1 MITPYS
7 TPLKTEYKPLGL
19 EAFAQPL
26 SQMSEKLETAKS
38 LAANADFE
46 MSRLNQDDPRSKEL
60 MELLEKKRNEI
71 ATNLNTS
78 KNYRQATQQIADL
91 NKIVN
96 KDPELQSIKSNYE
109 GYKKMEAEHKA
120 MVEKGTISQKDMDLW
135 KMKTLGEFKGTSYN
149 PEGGDYSAISLQPR
163 SKNMEED
170 LRKESLELARMAVA
184 QQKSDFGDYI
194 ETSPGVKTR
203 LETTLDY
210 RNLEQVAGEIQTMLA
225 TSDKY
230 KDWIQEDADFTFYAN
245 SQGPK
250 GQEFQEGVLEG
261 TVGILKNQ
269 IANAP
274 TPQKAAELNAQLNQT
289 IAEIAQAKETGTSSN
304 LAEKY
309 YKNAAYNKFGQLGMA
324 ASDLVDFAKLGQ
336 KEVEKVDEAAKAGH
350 TAAVKKLEEMT
361 PLTANTTSATIQ
373 PGRSVSG
380 SPTSSAEEEAAYL
393 WNQNTLERLKG
404 TSADEVSI
412 LKTIPKIDELSGYN
426 DVRDTTKD
434 IHLIDLGLG
443 QLEKGIKEVEDNIK
457 LKQIELSKATTSE
470 DKQLISAEI
479 QGLVQKKE
487 GVNLSLVNEGKTLEN
502 IIERDVAN
510 DPELKELWTT
520 TAKKDVRT
528 FLDLAQKGNL
538 EYLKNAS
545 GSIINPNVKL
555 DPLSPEGQLA
565 IEAKGKGLITADM
578 IELPLIY
585 GKETPKNKLVTFS
598 EKLIKNYRWNL
609 ETQLASATTP
619 LEVNGDKSLDTYT
632 GGAVTILDGYIK
644 NNQGGKSRVER
655 VTMDPLT
662 GKTTKNLEQQ
672 DFDLAAYNPVW
683 HYAGTN
689 QNEQPV
695 VRYVLDRKFHDVE
708 TANSY
713 IASQVRT
720 QKGYAETIPVNA
732 AEISAWKKANPID
745 LYIAVPGVSNSA
757 TIAVPAEK
765 NYVELSKT
773 ALAIG
778 SDKFLDNVSNYA
790 QIGLISNPDRRK
802 GYSEMAARLQDAVEN
817 KHTTTEIIQAP
828 AAFQQNLGKDGRPD
842 GTSSGF
848 VLTYKT
854 EGENLVVTINKAT
867 THGPDRPVTY
877 ESVGRKTLNP
887 GGNLP
892 TQLYSLDLIYGTGS
906 ERDLVHET
914 SNWEERTF
922 VPAFTNPTAAL
933 QGLSK

>member
-91 NKIVN
+91 NKMFN
-96 KDPELQSIKSNYE
+96 KDPELQSVKSNYE

-120 MVEKGTISQKDMDLW
+120 MVEKGTISQKDMDVW
-135 KMKTLGEFKGTSYN
+135 KMKTLGEFKGTNYN
-149 PEGGDYSAISLQPR
+149 PENKDYTAISLQPR

-170 LRKESLELARMAVA
+170 MRKESLELARMAVA

-203 LETTLDY
+203 VETTLEH
-210 RNLEQVAGEIQTMLA
+210 RNLEQVAGEIQRMLA

-230 KDWIQEDADFTFYAN
+230 KDWVQEDADFTFYAN

-274 TPQKAAELNAQLNQT
+274 DPKKAAELNAQLNQT
-289 IAEIAQAKETGTSSN
+289 MAEIAQAKETGTSSN

-336 KEVEKVDEAAKAGH
+336 KEVEKIDEAAKAGH
-350 TAAVKKLEEMT
+350 AAGVKKLEEMT
-361 PLTANTTSATIQ
+361 PLTANITSATIQ
-373 PGRSVSG
+373 PGISVSG

-393 WNQNTLERLKG
+393 WNQNTKERLNG

-412 LKTIPKIDELSGYN
+412 LKNIPKIDEISGYN
-426 DVRDTTKD
+426 DVRDATKD

-443 QLEKGIKEVEDNIK
+443 QLEKGMKEVEDNIK
-457 LKQIELSKATTSE
+457 LKQIELGKATTSE
-470 DKQLISAEI
+470 DKQLIAHEI
-479 QGLVQKKE
+479 DGLKKKKE
-487 GVNLSLVNEGKTLEN
+487 GVHLSLVNEGKTLEN

-510 DPELKELWTT
+510 DPEFKELWTT

-528 FLDLAQKGNL
+528 FLDLLEKGNL

-545 GSIINPNVKL
+545 GSIINPNRKL

-585 GKETPKNKLVTFS
+585 GKEVPKNKLVTFS
-598 EKLIKNYRWNL
+598 EKLIKNYNWNL
-609 ETQLASATTP
+609 DAQLASATTP
-619 LEVNGDKSLDTYT
+619 LEINGDKSLDTYT

-655 VTMDPLT
+655 VTMSPLT

-672 DFDLAAYNPVW
+672 DFDLSAYNPVW
-683 HYAGTN
+683 HYAGVN
-689 QNEQPV
+689 QNEEPV
-695 VRYVLDRKFHDVE
+695 VRYVLDRKFQDVA

-720 QKGYAETIPVNA
+720 QKGYAETVAVNA
-732 AEISAWKKANPID
+732 GEVAAWKKANPTD
-745 LYIAVPGVSNSA
+745 LYIAVPGISNSA

-765 NYVELSKT
+765 NYVEYSKT

-778 SDKFLDNVSNYA
+778 SDKFMENVDNYA
-790 QIGLISNPDRRK
+790 KIGLISNPDRRK
-802 GYSEMAARLQDAVEN
+802 GYSEMAAILQDAIEN
-817 KHTTTEIIQAP
+817 KHTTTEIIQGP
-828 AAFQQNLGKDGRPD
+828 AAYKENLGKDGRPD

-848 VLTYKT
+848 VLTYKP
-854 EGENLVVTINKAT
+854 EGDNLVMTINKVTLNTANST
-867 THGPDRPVTY
+867 PTY
-877 ESVGRKTLNP
+877 EFVGRKTLNP

-892 TQLYSLDLIYGTGS
+892 TQLYSIDLIYGTGA

-914 SNWEERTF
+914 SNWEERVF
-922 VPAFTNPTAAL
+922 VPAFTNPAAAL